1 MALIAPDLPDIDSP
15 ETARAGAHAVF
26 KLRTR
31 WHLTWAQLARLL
43 GVRSESTLQNW
54 TSRVPSSLAPDVL
67 DRIGYLIAIF
77 YALEQ
82 IREDER
88 SEQWLRVPN
97 AGSPFFSRRPLD
109 YMLGGRMTDLVD
121 AHQGDSEMITVE
133 VYFNA
138 TTLH

>member
-31 WHLTWAQLARLL
+31 WHLTRVQLARLL

-77 YALEQ
+77 YVLEQ
-82 IREDER
+82 IRGGER
-88 SEQWLRVPN
+88 SEQWLRSPN
-97 AGSPFFSRRPLD
+97 AGSPFFDRPPLD
-109 YMLGGRMTDLVD
+109 YMLV
-121 AHQGDSEMITVE
+121 V
-133 VYFNA
+133 
-138 TTLH
+138 